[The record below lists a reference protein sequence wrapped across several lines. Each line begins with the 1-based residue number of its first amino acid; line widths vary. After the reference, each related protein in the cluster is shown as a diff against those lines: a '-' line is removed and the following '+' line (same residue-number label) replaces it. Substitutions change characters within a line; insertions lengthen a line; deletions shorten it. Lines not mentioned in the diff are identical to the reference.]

1 MEKRLFAYPLAFAA
15 LMALTACTNA
25 PKPTPEPAQTQT
37 PMHPHAHDHAQGQPS
52 QPREITQVESGKA
65 ARNQCNAKAAQS
77 IVGKPYG
84 GPTMLEQA
92 RAAAG
97 ADLARMLRENSATT
111 KEMQIGRLNVIVN
124 AQGAVVRVTC
134 G

>member
-25 PKPTPEPAQTQT
+25 PKPAPEPAQTQT

-65 ARNQCNAKAAQS
+65 ARNQCNAKAVQS

-84 GPTMLEQA
+84 GPAMLEQA

-97 ADLARMLRENSATT
+97 ADLANT